1 VTVEIPRTARLPI
14 EIDVD
19 AELPNGDPAPL
30 TDVQWAITD
39 RSGPTEDTVWHDGTF
54 DPDSRVATAMVCGPQ
69 AEDTSNALV
78 LTVPRGRLYALPTQ
92 EGASVPG
99 FIDTLELP

>member
-1 VTVEIPRTARLPI
+1 VEIPRTGRQPI

-19 AELPNGDPAPL
+19 ATLPNGDPAPL

-39 RSGPTEDTVWHDGTF
+39 RSGPTADTVWVDGSF
-54 DPDSRVATAMVCGPQ
+54 DTETRVASTFVCGPE
-69 AEDTSNALV
+69 AEDTSAALV
-78 LTVPRGRLYALPTQ
+78 LDVPRGRLYVLPVQ
-92 EGASVPG
+92 EGAVAPG